1 MQELIEQ
8 LKSEAGLTEEQATK
22 AVEIVKGFVMSKVP
36 PMFSGAIEGFFANGN
51 LPGADGLI

>member
-51 LPGADGLI
+51 LPGTDGLI

>member
-8 LKSEAGLTEEQATK
+8 LKNEAGLTEEQATK
-22 AVEIVKGFVMSKVP
+22 SVEIVKAFVLSKVP
-36 PMFSGAIEGFFANGN
+36 PMFSGAIEGFFAGGS